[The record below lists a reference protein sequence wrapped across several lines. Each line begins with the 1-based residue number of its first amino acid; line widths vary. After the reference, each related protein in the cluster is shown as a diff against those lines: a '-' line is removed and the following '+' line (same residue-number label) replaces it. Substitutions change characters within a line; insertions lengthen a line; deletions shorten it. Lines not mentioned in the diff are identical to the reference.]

1 MDQKNYKSFSSKV
14 LLFGEYMVLNGGKS
28 LSFPYKSF
36 SLKRSQQYLLNNKYF
51 FQKLVTYIEQH
62 DRLSA
67 RLSRD
72 LRSEVDLGLNFESNI
87 PVGYGLGSSGA
98 LVAAIY
104 DDFFIEKASES
115 NELKT
120 DFADLECFFHDKS
133 SGIDPLTSYLN
144 KAILSSPEGIQIV
157 PKVELGPFSLFD
169 SGIKRTAKEAIRHFN
184 KLLTESDFKNG
195 LSQLAELS
203 DIMIER
209 WLNLEDI
216 ADEMKQYSALQLIN
230 FKDFIPA
237 AVEREW
243 RKGLDTNEFYL
254 KLCGAGMGGMYL
266 KYQLV

>member
-1 MDQKNYKSFSSKV
+1 
-14 LLFGEYMVLNGGKS
+14 MVLNGGKS
-28 LSFPYKSF
+28 LSFPYKTF
-36 SLKRSQQYLLNNKYF
+36 SLRRSEHYVLKNKYF
-51 FQKLVTYIEQH
+51 FQKLVDYLEEH
-62 DRLSA
+62 DRLSSK
-67 RLSRD
+67 LSPDFRV
-72 LRSEVDLGLNFESNI
+72 EVDLGLNFESNI

-104 DDFFIEKASES
+104 DDFFTEKVSES
-115 NELKT
+115 SELKT
-120 DFADLECFFHDKS
+120 DFADLESFFHDKS

-144 KAILSSPEGIQIV
+144 KAILSSPEGIEIV
-157 PKVELGPFSLFD
+157 SKVELGPFSLFD

-209 WLNLEDI
+209 WLNSEDI
-216 ADEMKQYSALQLIN
+216 ADEMKQYSTLQLAN

-237 AVEREW
+237 TVETEW
-243 RKGLDTNEFYL
+243 RKGLDTNEYYL